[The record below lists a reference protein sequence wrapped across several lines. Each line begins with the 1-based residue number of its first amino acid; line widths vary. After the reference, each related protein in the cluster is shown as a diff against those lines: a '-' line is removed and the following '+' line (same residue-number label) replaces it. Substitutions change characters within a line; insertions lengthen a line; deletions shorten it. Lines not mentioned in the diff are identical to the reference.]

1 MNENGDSNKAQLH
14 PARRASQLAT
24 LATQR
29 ATNRQRRVWSRRV
42 SSWDQHGSAHLGAV
56 TAAVIGATGVQP
68 GDEVL
73 DLGCGTGQVSIPL
86 AMRGGVVLGIDVS
99 PAMAGRLR
107 AEAQRRALPAL
118 AAIAMP
124 IEELDLQPA
133 SVDLVVSSYA
143 LHHLR
148 DVDKARLVTASFSW
162 LRPGGRLIIADMMF
176 GRGSSGRDR
185 AIIRSKISVLARK
198 GPGGWWR
205 IAKNAV
211 RYFLRVHERPIS
223 MKAWTDL
230 LETAGFT
237 AITASS
243 VVAEAGLVTGARP
256 GPAASVS
263 GLVVGA
269 ADAQYGGDKSQ
280 MSHR

>member
-1 MNENGDSNKAQLH
+1 MVNENGDSNKAQ
-14 PARRASQLAT
+14 PRPPRRASQLAT

-42 SSWDQHGSAHLGAV
+42 SSWDLHGSANLGAV
-56 TAAVIGATGVQP
+56 TAAVIAAANVQP

-73 DLGCGTGQVSIPL
+73 DLGCGTGQISIPL
-86 AMRGGVVLGIDVS
+86 ATLGAVVLGVDVS

-107 AEAQRRALPAL
+107 AEARRRALPAL
-118 AAIAMP
+118 AAIAVP

-148 DVDKARLVTASFSW
+148 DVDKARLVTAAFGW
-162 LRPGGRLIIADMMF
+162 LRPGGRLVIADMMF
-176 GRGSSGRDR
+176 GRGSSGHDR

-198 GPGGWWR
+198 GPAGWWR
-205 IAKNAV
+205 IGKNAV
-211 RYFLRVHERPIS
+211 RYLLRVQERPIS
-223 MKAWTDL
+223 MKAWTHL
-230 LETAGFT
+230 LQTAGFT
-237 AITASS
+237 AITAST
-243 VVAEAGLVTGARP
+243 VVAEAGLVTAARP
-256 GPAASVS
+256 QPSGSAS

-269 ADAQYGGDKSQ
+269 TDAQYG
-280 MSHR
+280 RR